1 MKKHKRIQELDSLRG
16 LAAISVILFHY
27 TFRYKEKI
35 NSEFDAW
42 FTFEFGEY
50 GVQFFFIISGFVI
63 FLTSRYVK
71 NTFEFAF
78 RRFVR
83 LFPTYWTCLII
94 SFIGLQSFGVEQ
106 LKVSN
111 IDFLVNFTMVHKL
124 LGFES
129 VDGAYW
135 SLVPE
140 LFFYFFIA
148 VLLITKSFKYLNV
161 ISFLWLLGIALNYF
175 TQLPV
180 VVEWALI
187 LNFGMFFVAG
197 MHFFKIYSKEASLI
211 NYVIIALSYFVC
223 IMYYPDTRGVI
234 TMTLLYVLFFLFVFG
249 HLKFLAVKPLIYL
262 GKISYA
268 LYLIHQ
274 YLGYSIIDILNTQG
288 FPSWSL
294 LIIPL
299 IFSLTMAWFI
309 TEYIEAPILKFLK
322 QWYRSKQKIALKL
335 ATVRN
340 LILLF
345 FGFNLLSSCSNS
357 NCMMNESLTINQEKK
372 YKVIIIAGQSN
383 AVGSGDLCSIESFS
397 FPENVVYKNYG
408 FHRSFLGTFYKDDEL
423 FGSELSLATNLAHHP
438 ENFIIFKYAFGSTA
452 LEEWLN
458 DNGKLKDLKN
468 IMDSNLGA
476 IDYETIAFVWMLGE
490 TDSRNRDLDQNYSD
504 QLNQL
509 HKTLKREFPPT
520 MPMIIAK
527 SSLEAVNST
536 LVQEAQSELAL
547 KEEEVFLIETNDLGL
562 NEDHVHYSTDGQLE
576 LGERIYN
583 ILLKSGTL

>member
-1 MKKHKRIQELDSLRG
+1 
-16 LAAISVILFHY
+16 
-27 TFRYKEKI
+27 
-35 NSEFDAW
+35 
-42 FTFEFGEY
+42 
-50 GVQFFFIISGFVI
+50 
-63 FLTSRYVK
+63 
-71 NTFEFAF
+71 
-78 RRFVR
+78 
-83 LFPTYWTCLII
+83 
-94 SFIGLQSFGVEQ
+94 
-106 LKVSN
+106 
-111 IDFLVNFTMVHKL
+111 
-124 LGFES
+124 
-129 VDGAYW
+129 
-135 SLVPE
+135 
-140 LFFYFFIA
+140 
-148 VLLITKSFKYLNV
+148 
-161 ISFLWLLGIALNYF
+161 
-175 TQLPV
+175 
-180 VVEWALI
+180 
-187 LNFGMFFVAG
+187 MFFVAG

-340 LILLF
+340 LILFF

-458 DNGKLKDLKN
+458 DNGKH
-468 IMDSNLGA
+468 
-476 IDYETIAFVWMLGE
+476 
-490 TDSRNRDLDQNYSD
+490 
-504 QLNQL
+504 QL

-547 KEEEVFLIETNDLGL
+547 KEKEVFLIETNDLGL